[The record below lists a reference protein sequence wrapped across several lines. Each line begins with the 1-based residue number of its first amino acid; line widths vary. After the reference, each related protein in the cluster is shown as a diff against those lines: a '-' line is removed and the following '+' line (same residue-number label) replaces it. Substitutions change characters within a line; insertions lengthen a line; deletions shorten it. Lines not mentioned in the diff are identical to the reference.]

1 MKIINYMGYLVIIL
15 LLNGCAHTVEKQIY
29 RGVEYFTIG
38 KYDRA
43 ITKFEN
49 VLNKDVSLNYYIS
62 EKKTSLG
69 VLLSIAYSFNM
80 LPDSAINI
88 ARQSLSEN
96 KGDPQLLF
104 ASGIAQLS
112 KNDIISAKYSLEEA
126 IKLDPNLWY
135 AHDWLASIHL
145 IEGDIE
151 KAILEFEYSIEL
163 LPRLYHARAGII
175 IIESLKGNQD
185 IAIQEFKQ
193 LIFSMKILNLMAL
206 FKYDE
211 NSKLFYN
218 SLNSI
223 INGNLDEANL
233 QLQKYLNDN
242 HIFGVNFLYGIIY
255 ILKGDK
261 LSAIKFF
268 EKDLYDSEIPW
279 FFSKMWLSVLYA
291 FNGDLENFFIAR
303 IPDGGFIL

>member
-15 LLNGCAHTVEKQIY
+15 FLNGCVHTIEKQIY
-29 RGVEYFTIG
+29 SGVEYFTIG

-43 ITKFEN
+43 ITEFEN
-49 VLNKDVSLNYYIS
+49 VLNKDVPLNYYIS

-69 VLLSIAYSFNM
+69 FLLSIAYTFNM
-80 LPDSAINI
+80 LPDSAIKI
-88 ARQSLSEN
+88 ARQSLKEN
-96 KGDPQLLF
+96 QGDPQMLF

-145 IEGDIE
+145 IEGDFE
-151 KAILEFEYSIEL
+151 KAELAFENSIERF
-163 LPRLYHARAGII
+163 PRLYHARVGII

-206 FKYDE
+206 YKYDE
-211 NSKLFYN
+211 NAKLFYN

-223 INGNLDEANL
+223 INGNLDEASL
-233 QLQKYLNDN
+233 QLQKYLNDK
-242 HIFGVNFLYGIIY
+242 HIYGVNFLFGVIN
-255 ILKGDK
+255 ILKKDN

-268 EKDLYDSEIPW
+268 EKDLYNNGFLSN
-279 FFSKMWLSVLYA
+279 MWLSVLYA
-291 FNGDLENFFIAR
+291 INGDIESFFIAR
-303 IPDGGFIL
+303 IAESGFL